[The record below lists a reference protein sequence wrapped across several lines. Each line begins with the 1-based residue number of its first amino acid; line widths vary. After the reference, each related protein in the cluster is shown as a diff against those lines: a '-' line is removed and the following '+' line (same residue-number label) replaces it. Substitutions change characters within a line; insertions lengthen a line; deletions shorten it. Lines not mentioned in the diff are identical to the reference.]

1 MKGHNI
7 KELLMPNR
15 DTVKYIAVIAMVIDH
30 IAYMFMPSSSIVYI
44 MMRFA
49 GRVTGPAMAYFI
61 AEGYRYTRSRRKYI
75 IRLITCAAISW
86 IPSSLFKYGAITVSF
101 GAVYSL
107 LLGLVAICVWDNKK
121 KKGIL
126 KPMLI
131 STVVLLSYFG
141 DWAIYS
147 VIWCLVF
154 HMFRETAMKK
164 WTAYC
169 MTGVIYC
176 IESFYVAPVTVPA
189 AAGVFLVPL
198 LIECFYTSKQL
209 CGSRKHRRFFY
220 VFYPVHFLV
229 LILIKYLT
237 SGLM

>member
-1 MKGHNI
+1 
-7 KELLMPNR
+7 
-15 DTVKYIAVIAMVIDH
+15 MV
-30 IAYMFMPSSSIVYI
+30 
-44 MMRFA
+44 
-49 GRVTGPAMAYFI
+49 
-61 AEGYRYTRSRRKYI
+61 
-75 IRLITCAAISW
+75 
-86 IPSSLFKYGAITVSF
+86 
-101 GAVYSL
+101 
-107 LLGLVAICVWDNKK
+107 
-121 KKGIL
+121 
-126 KPMLI
+126 
-131 STVVLLSYFG
+131 STVVLLSYYG
-141 DWAIYS
+141 DWPIYI

-154 HMFRETAMKK
+154 HVFRDNALKK

-176 IESFYVAPVTVPA
+176 IESFYVAPVTILA

>member
-1 MKGHNI
+1 
-7 KELLMPNR
+7 
-15 DTVKYIAVIAMVIDH
+15 
-30 IAYMFMPSSSIVYI
+30 

-49 GRVTGPAMAYFI
+49 GRVTGPVMAYFI

-75 IRLITCAAISW
+75 TRLILCAFFSW

-121 KKGIL
+121 IKGIL

-141 DWAIYS
+141 DWPIYI

-154 HMFRETAMKK
+154 HMFRDNALKK

-176 IESFYVAPVTVPA
+176 IESFYVAPVTVLA
-189 AAGVFLVPL
+189 AAGVFIAPA

-220 VFYPVHFLV
+220 MFYPVHFLV
-229 LILIKYLT
+229 LILI
-237 SGLM
+237 